1 MRSWKWK
8 QGYKF
13 VSFMLLSVFLLTAG
27 QVSAYGAEYTY
38 TVRLY
43 AGNQGELLE
52 GGIKC
57 NSKSAKVSYGK
68 DCTVISGLKY
78 GDTVYIRP
86 QEAAA
91 VTDSRYYVK
100 GVRRSGR
107 DNSEAEAP
115 VFGVASDRDFV
126 VAYGISGDVAAYQVN
141 YLDLNGNSIM
151 ESDTYYGNI
160 GERQYVSS
168 RYIEGYQPQALNLV
182 KTISANE
189 SENVFDFQYAPVT
202 AQTQDGGDDT
212 QADEGDEDAEG
223 ADTEDDGEGDADAQ
237 DDANA
242 DNPEGGDV
250 PVGGDA
256 GVDIPDNEV
265 PLGGQEG
272 LVDLDDGEVP
282 LVGAGAE
289 KSQMRMGFI
298 PIYVGIDAAALIA
311 FVLSAIYLKRK
322 YSKKTVKLVRKPED
336 KTSGR

>member
-1 MRSWKWK
+1 MRLWKWK

-13 VSFMLLSVFLLTAG
+13 VSFLLLSVFFLTAG
-27 QVSAYGAEYTY
+27 QVTARGAEYTY

-43 AGNQGELLE
+43 AGNQGELLK

-57 NSKSAKVSYGK
+57 DSKSAKVSYGK
-68 DCTVISGLKY
+68 DCTVISNLKY

-141 YLDLNGNSIM
+141 YLDLDGNPIM

-168 RYIEGYQPQALNLV
+168 RYIEGYQPEALNLV

-189 SENVFDFQYAPVT
+189 SENVFDFRYAPVT
-202 AQTQDGGDDT
+202 AQTQDGGDD
-212 QADEGDEDAEG
+212 AEAAEG
-223 ADTEDDGEGDADAQ
+223 ADTEDGDEGDAEDE
-237 DDANA
+237 NA
-242 DNPEGGDV
+242 DNPEGEDA

-282 LVGAGAE
+282 LVGVGAE

-298 PIYVGIDAAALIA
+298 PIYLGIDMAALIA

-322 YSKKTVKLVRKPED
+322 YSKKTVKFVNKPKD
-336 KTSGR
+336 KKSGR